1 MPASFPTN
9 GIAEM
14 SEHMLDP
21 GLRSF
26 VDDRDRLISIA
37 CRIVDSQAVA
47 EELVQESWL
56 RWDARSYPPDQATPI
71 FRSIVANLARD
82 WRRRHRTEAAI
93 TEALP
98 EAGDDTG
105 DAERIVIAR
114 EELRKITRALQE
126 LDPRVVTAF
135 RLHRIEGLTMAQI
148 AVRLD
153 TVPSRVH
160 AYVVKALTHV
170 TCRLMD

>member
-1 MPASFPTN
+1 MTSDRAF
-9 GIAEM
+9 
-14 SEHMLDP
+14 DP
-21 GLRSF
+21 GLKNF
-26 VDDRDRLISIA
+26 VDDRDRLIAIA
-37 CRIVDSQAVA
+37 CRIVDSRAVA

-56 RWDARSYPPDQATPI
+56 RWDARNYPADKATPI

-98 EAGDDTG
+98 RAEDDTG
-105 DAERIVIAR
+105 DAERIVMAR

-148 AVRLD
+148 AERLD

-160 AYVVKALTHV
+160 AYVVKALAHI